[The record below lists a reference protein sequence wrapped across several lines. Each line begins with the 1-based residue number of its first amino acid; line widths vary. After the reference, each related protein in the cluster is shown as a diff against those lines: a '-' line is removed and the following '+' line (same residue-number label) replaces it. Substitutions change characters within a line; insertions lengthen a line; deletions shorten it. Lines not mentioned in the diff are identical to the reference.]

1 MKHKILIVI
10 YIVCVLS
17 ILSSIATILTSESL
31 LEKAYTGITA
41 FISAIV
47 IGGLW
52 TRNEVGRKIAI
63 YYFGIQILF
72 SLFGF
77 ILGLIAIIG
86 GEYTGGIIFMLITTA
101 IITLFIF
108 IIRGLN
114 NPTLLNEFN

>member
-10 YIVCVLS
+10 YIVCVFS

-31 LEKAYTGITA
+31 LEKTYTGITA

-86 GEYTGGIIFMLITTA
+86 GEYTGGILFMLITTA